1 MNLIKKINYLIN
13 SFIEWLRPSF
23 EGEDGKASH
32 RKLSVF
38 YFSLLILYMLV
49 ATASGSIFP
58 EIAWIVVSGGA
69 GLFSALNVWQ
79 NKVKHQNDHN
89 EKEE

>member
-1 MNLIKKINYLIN
+1 MNIIKKVNYQIHN
-13 SFIEWLRPSF
+13 FITWLRPSL

-32 RKLSVF
+32 RKLSVL
-38 YFSLLILYMLV
+38 YFTVLIGYMLV
-49 ATASGSIFP
+49 ATASGAVFP

-79 NKVKHQNDHN
+79 NKINQEHD
-89 EKEE
+89 EKK